1 MTAFALCALAACGA
15 MVRWRAGVVLPRP
28 LATLLVNI
36 IGAFLLAAFVDSQG
50 GSDVAVGVGGIGAL
64 TTFSTVV
71 DDLGELWAIRRS
83 RAFAYG
89 AATIVLGVGAAWLG
103 LQIS

>member
-1 MTAFALCALAACGA
+1 
-15 MVRWRAGVVLPRP
+15 AGVVLPRP

-36 IGAFLLAAFVDSQG
+36 IGAFLLAAFVDSQS

-83 RAFAYG
+83 RAVAYG
-89 AATIVLGVGAAWLG
+89 VATIVLGVGAAWLG

>member
-1 MTAFALCALAACGA
+1 
-15 MVRWRAGVVLPRP
+15 
-28 LATLLVNI
+28 LLVNI
-36 IGAFLLAAFVDSQG
+36 IGAFLLAAFEDSQS

-83 RAFAYG
+83 RAVAYG
-89 AATIVLGVGAAWLG
+89 VATIVLGVGAAWLG

>member
-1 MTAFALCALAACGA
+1 MTAVAFCALAACGA
-15 MVRWRAGVVLPRP
+15 VTRWRTAAVLPRP

-36 IGAFLLAAFVDSQG
+36 IGAFLLASLVDSQG
-50 GSDVAVGVGGIGAL
+50 GSDAAVGVGGIGAL

-71 DDLGELWAIRRS
+71 DDLGALWAIRRWH
-83 RAFAYG
+83 AVAYG
-89 AATIVLGVGAAWLG
+89 TVTIVFGVGAAWIG

>member
-1 MTAFALCALAACGA
+1 MTALALCALAAGGA

-36 IGAFLLAAFVDSQG
+36 IGAFLLAALVNSQG
-50 GSDVAVGVGGIGAL
+50 ASDVAVGVGGIGAL

-71 DDLGELWAIRRS
+71 DDLGTLWAIRRWH
-83 RAFAYG
+83 AVAYG
-89 AATIVLGVGAAWLG
+89 TVTIVFGVGAAWIG
-103 LQIS
+103 LQIR